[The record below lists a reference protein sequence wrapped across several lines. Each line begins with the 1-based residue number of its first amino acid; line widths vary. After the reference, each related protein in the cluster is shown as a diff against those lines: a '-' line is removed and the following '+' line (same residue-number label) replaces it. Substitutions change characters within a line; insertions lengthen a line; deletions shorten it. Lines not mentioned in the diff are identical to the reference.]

1 MRNTTLLVA
10 LSAAVVLGIG
20 AWFFLSSTA
29 AQPTQTEIEGRSAV
43 ESQQEANA
51 RTEASGAQAA
61 PTEDK
66 AGSSSD
72 RSAVEAKPQAPATAT
87 QPQSEGPVLRGRVV
101 SDAGAPLANARV
113 IVGDNDFMPL
123 EVISSSNEEFAKRWN
138 TVTRADGRF
147 EIRGPVAGR
156 LRLGVWVDGYAPLLQ
171 ENINLANGA
180 GTDLGDVVVQ
190 RGVRLSGYVTVEGGG
205 PVAGAKIF
213 AEAVSSSGFSFSMPG
228 RMRQPVAV
236 TDAKGAFEINTQAAG
251 PWKFLVSSAN
261 HPDRTFEGVAAN
273 AGAHDSGLNFALSAG
288 ATIAG
293 QLAGL
298 PEVMP
303 DALQVL
309 AREHRDGGWGPP
321 VEARISELDAD
332 GRFVITGCKADTKY
346 DVYAA
351 VSDSSGLSFFG
362 RPTTPRSETVTVP
375 SGSLGVLLTFKPAN
389 GVTFLVVD
397 QAGAPVEDMTVSV
410 GRGYLRPHKV
420 DDKVVEHFP
429 GGLVMIDDLPFL
441 PADVSPI
448 PTEVAIEA
456 VGFETQQIELAGQ
469 SQNGILNLG
478 TITMRDV
485 PVVRVRVVDADTGK
499 PIEDA
504 RVTLALPSKEENPFG
519 FVELADVG
527 RMADQVTS
535 RVARTKA
542 NGVATLSAFEGEV
555 ANVSVRHADFTIGR
569 MDGVAM
575 PVGEAVDVEVR
586 MGRGGRVEVLAK
598 NAIGEPIKGVRI
610 HTRRPPEPQGGSN
623 TMMRTLGASVSMG
636 GPGQVDQSVTND
648 KGLAVFPHLE
658 PGAHQFRIGNA
669 PASGGGMFIAIESGN
684 ESQEPGWS
692 QISVAEGETVEL
704 ELIEEP
710 MSELTGRVLEGGRP
724 LAGARVRLQE
734 AKDDNEP
741 SFDFFLPNQGGTTTD
756 GMGRFKM
763 ERVKPGDYTVVIEH
777 SSRVMDY
784 SEALTLGVGSET
796 YSVDLPITIVEGRV
810 TDAQGQPIQGAKVEA
825 ITPSEGR
832 SSSMVSMFI
841 SDGGDTAITVGGAT
855 TDPARTNANGE
866 YSLRGVASD
875 RPIQVRATHASSA
888 PVTSKELELGP
899 GEVRRGIDLE
909 MLPAGKLRV
918 VLNGAPEDTFFLVH
932 ANYLDGAGIPPEL
945 TTLTDGEA
953 TLDSLRPGRWQ
964 LSLSEVGMNGNGAG
978 DRDDWKRE
986 VVVKPGE
993 TTEAAFDN

>member
-20 AWFFLSSTA
+20 AWFFLSSPA
-29 AQPTQTEIEGRSAV
+29 AQPTQTEIAGRSAV

-61 PTEDK
+61 PTQDK
-66 AGSSSD
+66 AASSSD
-72 RSAVEAKPQAPATAT
+72 RSAVEAKPQTPVTAI

-156 LRLGVWVDGYAPLLQ
+156 LRLGIWVDGYAPLLQ

-180 GTDLGDVVVQ
+180 GTDLGDLVVQ

-236 TDAKGAFEINTQAAG
+236 TDAKGAFEIGTQAAG
-251 PWKFLVSSAN
+251 PWKFKVTSSE
-261 HPDRTFEGVAAN
+261 HPDRTFEGVTAN
-273 AGAHDSGLNFALSAG
+273 PGAHDSGLSFALPAG

-293 QLAGL
+293 QLASL
-298 PEVMP
+298 PDTLPQE
-303 DALQVL
+303 LEVL

-321 VEARISELDAD
+321 TEARRSGLDAD
-332 GRFVITGCKADTKY
+332 GRFVLTGCKADTKY
-346 DVYAA
+346 DVYA
-351 VSDSSGLSFFG
+351 VVRESSSMGFFG
-362 RPTTPRSETVTVP
+362 RPGTPRSDTVVVP
-375 SGSLGVLLTFKPAN
+375 SGSLGVLLTYKPAN
-389 GVTFLVVD
+389 GVTFRVVD

-410 GRGYLRPHKV
+410 GRGYLRPHMV
-420 DDKVVEHFP
+420 DNKVVEQFP

-456 VGFETQQIELAGQ
+456 VGFETQQVKLQGQ
-469 SQNGILNLG
+469 SQDGIVDLG
-478 TITMRDV
+478 TITLRDV
-485 PVVRVRVVDADTGK
+485 PVVRVHVVDADTGK
-499 PIEDA
+499 PIHDA
-504 RVTLALPSKEENPFG
+504 RVTLALPEDSDNPFG
-519 FVELADVG
+519 FVEVADAG

-535 RVARTKA
+535 RTARTKES
-542 NGVATLSAFEGEV
+542 GVATLSAFEGEV
-555 ANVSVRHADFTIGR
+555 ASVSVRHSDFTKGT
-569 MDGVAM
+569 MESVVM
-575 PVGEAVDVEVR
+575 PVGQAVDVEVR
-586 MGRGGRVEVLAK
+586 MTRGGRVEVLAK
-598 NAIGEPIKGVRI
+598 NAAGEPLKGVRI
-610 HTRRPPEPQGGSN
+610 NTRRPPQPQPAQNGSF
-623 TMMRTLGASVSMG
+623 RALGTSVSIG
-636 GPGQVDQSVTND
+636 GPEEPDQSVTND

-669 PASGGGMFIAIESGN
+669 PAGGSGMFFAINYGEES
-684 ESQEPGWS
+684 EETGWT
-692 QISVAEGETVEL
+692 QVSVAEGETVEL

-710 MSELTGRVLEGGRP
+710 MTELTGRVLEGGRP
-724 LAGARVRLQE
+724 LAGARVRLKA
-734 AKDDNEP
+734 AKADNEP
-741 SFDFFLPNQGGTTTD
+741 DFDFFMPNQGGTTTD

-763 ERVKPGDYTVVIEH
+763 ERVKPGEYTIAIEH
-777 SSRVMDY
+777 ASRVMEY
-784 SEALTLGVGSET
+784 SEPITLGVGPET

-810 TDAQGQPIQGAKVEA
+810 LDVEGQPIQGAKVEA
-825 ITPSEGR
+825 IKAQEPSTTR
-832 SSSMVSMFI
+832 AVSMFI
-841 SDGGDTAITVGGAT
+841 SDGGDSAISVGREAT
-855 TDPARTNANGE
+855 DSTTTNSNGE
-866 YSLRGVASD
+866 YSLRGVAAD
-875 RPIQVRATHASSA
+875 RPIQVRATHATSA

-909 MLPAGKLRV
+909 MLPAGKIRV
-918 VLNGAPEDTFFLVH
+918 TLDAVEEDTFILVR
-932 ANYLDGAGIPPEL
+932 ATYLDENGIQPEIG
-945 TTLTDGEA
+945 TLTGSE
-953 TLDSLRPGRWQ
+953 TVLDSLRPGRWRLTLQ
-964 LSLSEVGMNGNGAG
+964 ELGMSGGGTA
-978 DRDDWKRE
+978 DRDDWVRE
-986 VVVKPGE
+986 VEVKPGE
-993 TTEAAFDN
+993 TTEAAFVN